1 MTVSY
6 KENFVQH
13 IQYLYISLDWRQGI
27 SGILKTTSVDNTI
40 ILSRLEAAPTLLLQ
54 NIVVGAASS
63 RDSIMF
69 MVKSK
74 LSSKATKI
82 SACPRILW

>member
-6 KENFVQH
+6 KEDLKQH
-13 IQYLYISLDWRQGI
+13 IKYLYISLDWRPAI
-27 SGILKTTSVDNTI
+27 SEILKTTFADNTI

-54 NIVVGAASS
+54 NSVVGAASS
-63 RDSIMF
+63 RDSKMF

-82 SACPRILW
+82 SACPRIL

>member
-6 KENFVQH
+6 KENLVQH

-27 SGILKTTSVDNTI
+27 SGILKTTSADNTI

-54 NIVVGAASS
+54 NIVVVADFHLPASQ
-63 RDSIMF
+63 RQM
-69 MVKSK
+69 KSASGG
-74 LSSKATKI
+74 LRTL
-82 SACPRILW
+82 RLR